1 MNTCLMFGRAAPAG
15 AAGARSAATA
25 SAAARAPLR
34 ISDLVALEELL
45 ADDHPLDLRR
55 ALSDKEQRRVAVQAL
70 DLVLL
75 RVPVAPVDAEGV
87 LHDLLAG
94 LRGEELGHARLE
106 IGALTGVLEPGRLE
120 GQEPRGLH
128 LRGHVG
134 ELELDRLVLGD
145 RLAKG

>member
-1 MNTCLMFGRAAPAG
+1 MNTCLVFGGAGPAG

-55 ALSDKEQRRVAVQAL
+55 ALSDEEQRRVAVQAL

-75 RVPVAPVDAEGV
+75 RVSVAPVDAEGV
-87 LHDLLAG
+87 LDDLLAR
-94 LRGEELGHARLE
+94 LRGEELGHPRLE
-106 IGALTGVLEPGRLE
+106 VGALAGVLEAVRP
-120 GQEPRGLH
+120 
-128 LRGHVG
+128 
-134 ELELDRLVLGD
+134 
-145 RLAKG
+145 